1 LIEKGVDLL
10 RNESRKKDEQQN
22 ARLARSYP
30 VTLFLLVMAPRRAHR
45 VSIDRAAKAE
55 AEALSFDSR
64 FIRLY
69 DAIRCDVLTD
79 AALRKERR
87 V

>member
-1 LIEKGVDLL
+1 MKAE
-10 RNESRKKDEQQN
+10 KKDEQQT

-30 VTLFLLVMAPRRAHR
+30 VTLFLLVMALRRAQS
-45 VSIDRAAKAE
+45 VSIDRAAEAE
-55 AEALSFDSR
+55 TEALSFDSR
-64 FIRLY
+64 FIHLY
-69 DAIRCDVLTD
+69 DTIRCDVLTD